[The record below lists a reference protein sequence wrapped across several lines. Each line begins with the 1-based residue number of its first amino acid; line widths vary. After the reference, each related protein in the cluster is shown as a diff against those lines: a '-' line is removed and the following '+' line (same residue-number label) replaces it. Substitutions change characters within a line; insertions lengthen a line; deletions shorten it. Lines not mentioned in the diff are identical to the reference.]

1 MNIDYAA
8 IGKRI
13 REARKEMNYTQEC
26 LAEKLEVSIGYI
38 SQVERGITKISLD
51 LLGAISGILKKD
63 IAYFVSGSNIS
74 SQNYLLS
81 ETSSDFALLSTRDKQ
96 LTANFIKLLLNRK

>member
-1 MNIDYAA
+1 MNIDYSA

-13 REARKEMNYTQEC
+13 KDARREMNYTQES

-63 IAYFVSGSNIS
+63 IAFFVSGSNVS
-74 SQNYLLS
+74 SENYLFS
-81 ETSSDFALLSTRDKQ
+81 EITSDFALLSTRDKQ
-96 LTANFIKLLLNRK
+96 LTANFIKLLLNRE

>member
-1 MNIDYAA
+1 MNIDYAI

-13 REARKEMNYTQEC
+13 KEARKEKRYTQEV

-51 LLGAISGILKKD
+51 LLGAIGGVLEKD
-63 IAYFVSGSNIS
+63 VSYFVSGTNIS
-74 SQNYLLS
+74 ANNYLFS
-81 ETSSDFALLSTRDKQ
+81 EIAHDFSMLSTRDKQ
-96 LTANFIKLLLNRK
+96 LTANFIKLLLNRE